1 MIALIL
7 SMAVFAGVGI
17 LWAVRADRADQ
28 HLLHGPDSGCVDCA
42 TK

>member
-17 LWAVRADRADQ
+17 LWAVRADRADW
-28 HLLHGPDSGCVDCA
+28 HLMHGPNDGCLECEG
-42 TK
+42 K